1 VATDESQPE
10 RSRDRARR
18 DGSPAQRLFAG
29 VAVLALVAL
38 VVVVVRQQGSRPPES
53 AGPLD
58 PSTTDEAE
66 LRRVTEAVSRLIA
79 APEGPAHVNAVEVL
93 ESLAVRSAGAR
104 DLKDACES
112 TYRGLLNSREKLEQ
126 VRAILVAPDGG
137 MRAQT
142 DVPPEQAARASTL
155 LREADDDR
163 ARVMASR
170 DRCHDLYALAARR
183 FGLGAPRVRTE

>member
-1 VATDESQPE
+1 M
-10 RSRDRARR
+10 
-18 DGSPAQRLFAG
+18 
-29 VAVLALVAL
+29 ALIAL
-38 VVVVVRQQGSRPPES
+38 VVIVVRQQGERPTDT
-53 AGPLD
+53 AGPFD

-66 LRRVTEAVSRLIA
+66 LRRVTEAVSRLVA
-79 APEGPAHVNAVEVL
+79 APEGPAHLNAIEVL

-112 TYRGLLNSREKLEQ
+112 TYRGLLNSRDKLEQ

-142 DVPPEQAARASTL
+142 EVSPDQAARASTL
-155 LREADDDR
+155 LREADDER

-183 FGLGAPRVRTE
+183 FGLGAPRARTE